1 MIIPTESQRRNPT
14 KEHLHP
20 RHDRHSLSDDSMSVD
35 SHLADLPVEA
45 LRDVEFEVDAKDDLD
60 NQHEH
65 EPICEGGVDVVREGS
80 AFVQVSEEV
89 GGDCDEGSEDL
100 KRDVPAVADYLFIVN
115 MGDEEE
121 RFQVMCRLP
130 QGPFL

>member
-1 MIIPTESQRRNPT
+1 
-14 KEHLHP
+14 
-20 RHDRHSLSDDSMSVD
+20 MSVD

-100 KRDVPAVADYLFIVN
+100 KRDVPAVADYPK
-115 MGDEEE
+115 DHSCREDDAE
-121 RFQVMCRLP
+121 RQHHQEDMYP
-130 QGPFL
+130 